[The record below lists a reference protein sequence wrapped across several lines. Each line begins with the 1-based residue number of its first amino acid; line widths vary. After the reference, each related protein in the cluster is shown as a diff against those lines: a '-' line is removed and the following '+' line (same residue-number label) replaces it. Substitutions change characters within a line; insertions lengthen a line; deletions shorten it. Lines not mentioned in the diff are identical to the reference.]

1 MERDANDNLG
11 NIGGSMGAG
20 ESSNAGG
27 AGTTGGSGFGN
38 SGDSNGSA
46 GYGSSGMG
54 ASTGTSTGIGG
65 STGGMGQDGTIAD
78 RARDIAG
85 TAQERLADM
94 GGTLREQA
102 GTAKNRLADA
112 LEAGARKLGAN
123 DGQLAGATGTG
134 SVAMDSGL
142 TTRVAGGMKT
152 SADWLRDA
160 DIDGMREGIENQV
173 RTNPGRTLL
182 IAAGLGYLIGKAF
195 RR

>member
-20 ESSNAGG
+20 ENGTTGG
-27 AGTTGGSGFGN
+27 AGTTGGSGFGT
-38 SGDSNGSA
+38 SGDMSGST

-54 ASTGTSTGIGG
+54 ASAAG
-65 STGGMGQDGTIAD
+65 STGTGGSASGMGPEGNVTD
-78 RARDIAG
+78 RARELAG

-123 DGQLAGATGTG
+123 DGQLAGAAGTG
-134 SVAMDSGL
+134 SVAMDAGL
-142 TTRVAGGMKT
+142 TNRVAGGMKT